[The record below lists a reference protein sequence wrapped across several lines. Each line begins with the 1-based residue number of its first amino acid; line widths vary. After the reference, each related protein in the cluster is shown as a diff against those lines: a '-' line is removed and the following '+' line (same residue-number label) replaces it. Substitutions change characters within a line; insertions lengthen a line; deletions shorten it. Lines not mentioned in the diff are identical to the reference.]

1 MIQLKV
7 VLINIL
13 TLETAQIYIYLSIIN
28 HVSGDAVYF
37 YPSCIK
43 ASFKS

>member
-13 TLETAQIYIYLSIIN
+13 TAQIYLSIIN

-37 YPSCIK
+37 YPFCIK